1 VFEIK
6 SLHGVLDQRMFGSE
20 HDKRRAEY
28 TSHERGTPADPFLGR
43 VSHTGIILE
52 ASDWLLGAKGPSS
65 GEGGW
70 PKGFLKPLDESRV
83 RQTLMPCNR
92 LQYLLRFFN
101 AQSKLTLFRGL
112 ECISRR
118 E

>member
-6 SLHGVLDQRMFGSE
+6 SLNGVLDQRMFGSQ
-20 HDKRRAEY
+20 HDERRAEY
-28 TSHERGTPADPFLGR
+28 TSLERGTPADPFLGR

-70 PKGFLKPLDESRV
+70 PKRFPYAGSKYVSQPSAGLQQVFDICCASSDRRV
-83 RQTLMPCNR
+83 NSYC
-92 LQYLLRFFN
+92 
-101 AQSKLTLFRGL
+101 SEG
-112 ECISRR
+112 
-118 E
+118 